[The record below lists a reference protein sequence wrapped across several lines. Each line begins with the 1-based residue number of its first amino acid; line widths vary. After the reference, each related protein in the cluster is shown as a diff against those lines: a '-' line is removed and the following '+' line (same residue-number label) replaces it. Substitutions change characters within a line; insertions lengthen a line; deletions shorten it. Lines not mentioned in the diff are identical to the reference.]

1 MKRFLNGHG
10 VLLFVFIYA
19 ILFAFIEEKFISLQ
33 NLQTISVQIVPVAI
47 LAIAVSMVL
56 IIGGIDLTSGIGVSL
71 AAVTIEYMIRNT
83 DNLILALTVSLV
95 ACVLLGVINGFFVGI
110 LNIESIM
117 FTLINMTIVFG
128 VVQIITKA
136 SVPLNLMN
144 PFFDLINNTMI
155 AELIPLQFLILIIIM
170 CVTNIILQ
178 NTKFGVQTLAIGGNL
193 NSSISVGINVKKIK
207 FFVFVVTGFYIWITS
222 VFLVAK
228 VAYVMPS
235 IGGIPLFLDALAAS
249 LIGGVSI
256 TGGKAKVLGIFY
268 GALLIT
274 IVNNSVNLLEIHPNW
289 NNFAKGVIIILMLII
304 NNPNKGDKT

>member
-1 MKRFLNGHG
+1 MKKVLDGHG

-19 ILFAFIEEKFISLQ
+19 ILFAFIEEKFISFQ
-33 NLQTISVQIVPVAI
+33 NLQTISIQIVPVAI
-47 LAIAVSMVL
+47 LAIAISLIL

-71 AAVTIEYMIRNT
+71 AAVTIEFMIRNT
-83 DNLILALTVSLV
+83 DNIFLALTVSLL
-95 ACVLLGVINGFFVGI
+95 ACLILGAINGFFIGI

-144 PFFDLINNTMI
+144 PFFDIINNTKI
-155 AELIPLQFLILIIIM
+155 LDIIPLQFLILIFVMYI
-170 CVTNIILQ
+170 TNIILK
-178 NTKFGVQTLAIGGNL
+178 NTKFGIQTLAIGGNL
-193 NSSISVGINVKKIK
+193 SSSISVGINVKKIK
-207 FFVFVVTGFYIWITS
+207 FYVFVITSFYIWITS

-249 LIGGVSI
+249 LIGGVAI

-289 NNFAKGVIIILMLII
+289 NNFAKGVIIILMLVI
-304 NNPNKGDKT
+304 NNPNRGEKE